1 MVCGISRYRGISRSI
16 VLLLLNIMK
25 PDGSCLEALKVV
37 KTSTA
42 MSVSEILN
50 QFLEKTSTNLAWSDF
65 FFLLSANTKNE
76 ACSLLTLQL
85 SCK

>member
-1 MVCGISRYRGISRSI
+1 MVCGISSYRDISRSI

-42 MSVSEILN
+42 MSVSEIMN
-50 QFLEKTSTNLAWSDF
+50 QFFEKTSTSDF
-65 FFLLSANTKNE
+65 LFKLFSFYCLQTLKTKR
-76 ACSLLTLQL
+76 AAS
-85 SCK
+85 

>member
-50 QFLEKTSTNLAWSDF
+50 QFLEKNLYKPRLER
-65 FFLLSANTKNE
+65 FLLSTV
-76 ACSLLTLQL
+76 
-85 SCK
+85 CKH

>member
-42 MSVSEILN
+42 MSVSE
-50 QFLEKTSTNLAWSDF
+50 T
-65 FFLLSANTKNE
+65 
-76 ACSLLTLQL
+76 
-85 SCK
+85 

>member
-25 PDGSCLEALKVV
+25 PDDSCLEALKVV

-42 MSVSEILN
+42 TSVSEILN

-65 FFLLSANTKNE
+65 FFKLFSFYCLQTLKTKRA
-76 ACSLLTLQL
+76 AC
-85 SCK
+85 